1 MKNIVDVAVST
12 DPIQDFQNIVEYA
25 KEMQGVA
32 DFLHCDIMN
41 ENFVKKNTFDYNVV
55 KTINSASAIM
65 LDCHLMVDEPANS
78 VSKYIDA
85 GANIVTVHYEA
96 FYDKNTLAEVLRY
109 IRSRNTL
116 AGISLKPATPF
127 KEIRAFAYNADV
139 VLVMGV
145 EPGASYQETS
155 EETYK
160 KVAEINKFKKDNNLN
175 FKIEFDGGV
184 NEKNAQLFMDL
195 GIKDSKKISDKKI
208 LELEK
213 HIKAN
218 AVHSI
223 VAISNQRYNELY
235 SNIKNLNKLLAWG
248 HARVIENIAEKHE
261 CEYALSDKFGDENLI
276 KSALMKNGRNI
287 RLEQMVRAESDV
299 AVAAASVLARAA
311 FVQKIKAMEDTYGIT
326 FPKGCA
332 PQVKT
337 AAKEFIDKYGKDRLH
352 EVCKTH
358 FKTYNEV

>member
-109 IRSRNTL
+109 IRSRNAL

-184 NEKNAQLFMDL
+184 NEKNAQKLREL
-195 GIKDSKKISDKKI
+195 GVDI
-208 LELEK
+208 L
-213 HIKAN
+213 
-218 AVHSI
+218 VSGSY
-223 VAISNQRYNELY
+223 V
-235 SNIKNLNKLLAWG
+235 
-248 HARVIENIAEKHE
+248 
-261 CEYALSDKFGDENLI
+261 F
-276 KSALMKNGRNI
+276 
-287 RLEQMVRAESDV
+287 
-299 AVAAASVLARAA
+299 
-311 FVQKIKAMEDTYGIT
+311 
-326 FPKGCA
+326 
-332 PQVKT
+332 T
-337 AAKEFIDKYGKDRLH
+337 AKDREEAVKFLKGY
-352 EVCKTH
+352 E
-358 FKTYNEV
+358 ND